1 MRIRSNLS
9 VYFFRKRSNSVR
21 SKRGFC
27 ALLVMAGIIIMP
39 ALTLMSLCAGNPYIP
54 VDELLAHI
62 ISVINKGGHN
72 LTNIEKIIFMIRL
85 PETVAA
91 IAVGIGLSVAGAV
104 YQAIIKN
111 PLVEPYIMGV
121 SSGAGTFSLAAMWMG
136 CIFFGFYYAYDPMRI
151 ITSAMVGGLLAFGCT
166 MLIAKFAGGKSINY
180 VFAGIIVGMLFSA
193 IQSILIIWGCT
204 QITSA
209 ISWLYGSF
217 AFATWEKLQFV
228 LMPIIILSA
237 IPLIWSRSFNLILL
251 GDDQATQMGMNAKR
265 FSEIMLTIA
274 SILATFCVAF
284 FGIIGFVGLVVPH
297 ISRMLVG
304 SDHRLMLPVSMI
316 IGASFLILAD
326 LLSRSLPMTYQG
338 GLPVGMI
345 TAVIGVPIF
354 AYLLIKRGYKYDEQR
369 F

>member
-1 MRIRSNLS
+1 MRRSNLS
-9 VYFFRKRSNSVR
+9 VYFFKKDRSCGIG
-21 SKRGFC
+21 SKRRFC
-27 ALLVMAGIIIMP
+27 VFSVIAGIMIIT
-39 ALTLMSLCAGNPYIP
+39 ALTLTSLCVGNPYIP
-54 VDELLAHI
+54 IDELLSHI
-62 ISVINKGGHN
+62 ISIMNKGGHD
-72 LTNIEKIIFMIRL
+72 LTNKEKIIFMIRL

-91 IAVGIGLSVAGAV
+91 IAVGVGLSVAGAV

-121 SSGAGTFSLAAMWMG
+121 SSGAGTFSVAAMWMG
-136 CIFFGFYYAYDPMRI
+136 SVFFGFYYAYDPMRI
-151 ITSAMVGGLLAFGCT
+151 IASAMVGGLLAFGCT
-166 MLIAKFAGGKSINY
+166 MLIAKFAGGKSISY
-180 VFAGIIVGMLFSA
+180 VLAGITVGMLFSA
-193 IQSILIIWGCT
+193 IQSILMVWGCT
-204 QITSA
+204 QITNA

-217 AFATWEKLQFV
+217 AFATWENVRFV

-251 GDDQATQMGMNAKR
+251 GDDHATQMGMNTKR

-274 SILATFCVAF
+274 SVLATFCVAF

-326 LLSRSLPMTYQG
+326 ILSRSLPMTYQG

-345 TAVIGVPIF
+345 TSVIGIPIF
-354 AYLLIKRGYKYDEQR
+354 AYLLIKRGYKHDEQR